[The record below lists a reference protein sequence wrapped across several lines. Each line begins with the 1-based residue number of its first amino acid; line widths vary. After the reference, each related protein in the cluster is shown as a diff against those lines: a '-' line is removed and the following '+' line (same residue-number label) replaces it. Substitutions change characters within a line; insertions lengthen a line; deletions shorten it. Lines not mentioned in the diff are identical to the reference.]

1 MNISTQIGGYM
12 VFYTEL
18 ETDEATNKI
27 SSKLRNKVIPVHLK
41 ELFLERHGRKVKD
54 MTITGQEIDQFLEK
68 NS

>member
-1 MNISTQIGGYM
+1 MDVANIVGGYT

-18 ETDEATNKI
+18 VTDETTNKI
-27 SSKLRNKVIPVHLK
+27 SSKLKNKVVPTHLK
-41 ELFLERHGRKVKD
+41 EQFLERYGRKVKD

>member
-1 MNISTQIGGYM
+1 MDISTQIGGYM

-27 SSKLRNKVIPVHLK
+27 SSKLKNKVIPVHLK
-41 ELFLERHGRKVKD
+41 EQFLERYGRKVKD
-54 MTITGQEIDQFLEK
+54 MTITGHEINQFLEK